1 MSKSYNREEMIETI
15 KHYDSY
21 YKKQRTK
28 RGLYILSTAING
40 FVNWND
46 LENPNQYLLYL
57 VAVQNLALVKN
68 QKDYLMITDL
78 QNHMENDIHLFQT
91 IKLPF

>member
-1 MSKSYNREEMIETI
+1 MAQSKSYNRDEMIETI

-57 VAVQNLALVKN
+57 VAVQNLTLVKN

-78 QNHMENDIHLFQT
+78 HNHMENDIHLFQT
-91 IKLPF
+91 VKL